1 MKYVKLLRIRHWI
14 KNILIFLPLFFSG
27 SLLSEKDKSVNCIL
41 AFICFCLVSS
51 AIYIFNDIRDV
62 EQDRNH
68 PRKSKRPIAS
78 GAVSV
83 KSGIILMVMLIVAA
97 AVISAVMIPMPG
109 VFLIVYLLL
118 NILYSIWL
126 KHIPIVDV
134 SCVAAGFLIRLVYGA
149 FVADIVI
156 SKWLYLTVIAAS
168 FYMALGKRRNELVN
182 TGEDTARIVL
192 KEYTVGFL
200 DKAMTAMLSL
210 TIMCYALWSVDN
222 TTLLRYGSNYLIW
235 TVPLVIIIILKY
247 NLDLEKKT
255 DGDPV
260 EIFTHDGVLISLV
273 AVYACFLVVLLYF
286 LR

>member
-1 MKYVKLLRIRHWI
+1 MKYIKLLRIRHWI

-27 SLLSEKDKSVNCIL
+27 SLLSAADKILNCIL
-41 AFICFCLVSS
+41 AFVCFCLVSS

-62 EQDRNH
+62 EQDRKH
-68 PRKSKRPIAS
+68 PRKAKRPIAS
-78 GAVSV
+78 GEISV
-83 KSGIILMVMLIVAA
+83 RTGIVIMVILIAAA
-97 AVISAVMIPMPG
+97 AVISVIRIPVSG
-109 VFLIVYLLL
+109 LFLVVYLLL
-118 NILYSIWL
+118 NVSYSIWL

-134 SCVAAGFLIRLVYGA
+134 SCIASGFLIRMMYGA
-149 FVADIVI
+149 FVADIAI
-156 SKWLYLTVIAAS
+156 SNWLYLTVIAAS

-182 TGEDTARIVL
+182 TGEDTTRKVL

-222 TTLLRYGSNYLIW
+222 TTVQHYGSNNIIW

-260 EIFTHDGVLISLV
+260 EVFTHDGILISLV
-273 AVYACFLVVLLYF
+273 AVYACFMVTLLYF